1 MRKYSPERYI
11 VHPVRV
17 MKMCAEYN
25 DSLPVLAAALLHDV
39 LEDTPVTRNELHAYL
54 LTEMSRADAD
64 KTIDLVV
71 ELTDVYVKKD
81 YPKMNRRTRKGKE
94 QDRMAVTSAEAQ
106 TIKYADIIDNCKEI
120 TKEDPDFANVF
131 LRECKALLK
140 RMDKGDKE
148 LYEKALNTVNSAMRK

>member
-1 MRKYSPERYI
+1 
-11 VHPVRV
+11 